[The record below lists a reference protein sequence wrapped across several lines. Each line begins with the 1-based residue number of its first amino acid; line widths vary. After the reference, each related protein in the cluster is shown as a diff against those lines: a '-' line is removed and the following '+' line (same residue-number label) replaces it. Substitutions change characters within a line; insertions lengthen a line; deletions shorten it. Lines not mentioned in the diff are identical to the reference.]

1 MASNYKNPPLMSDG
15 LTYEDWKTE
24 LQIWANVTDLDK
36 KKQGSAVFLSLQGK
50 ARETVRASC
59 SPTDMSRDDGLQSI
73 TNALDKL
80 YLKEASQDQFEN
92 FDSFIGFRRPSSM
105 PIKDYIIEWDLKYK
119 RLVSHKMALPDGV
132 QAYALLKSANLSTQ
146 QEQLCRATC
155 FELTYKNMKQ
165 QIERTAAQK
174 TSEEITFMAQE
185 PTGDLL
191 EEPEEYEGNC
201 DNYETYYTRPFKPQ
215 TQRPQYQQKGPKQN
229 PIDQFGN
236 PRPCSYCRSIYHWAD
251 KCPDAPSPLPQQ
263 NYNYP
268 RNYRPQFQ
276 PRQSYQPRANYQY
289 QPRQP
294 YQPRNPNKYHYQ
306 PKQL

>member
-1 MASNYKNPPLMSDG
+1 MSDG

-59 SPTDMSRDDGLQSI
+59 SPTDMSRDDGLESI
-73 TNALDKL
+73 TKALDKL

-92 FDSFIGFRRPSSM
+92 FDSFISFRRPSTM

-119 RLVSHKMALPDGV
+119 RLASHKMALPDGV
-132 QAYALLKSANLSTQ
+132 QAYALLKSANLSNQ

-155 FELTYKNMKQ
+155 FELTYHNMKQ

-174 TSEEITFMAQE
+174 TEEIAFMAQE
-185 PTGDLL
+185 KPTVV
-191 EEPEEYEGNC
+191 EEVEEYEG
-201 DNYETYYTRPFKPQ
+201 DYDSHETTFYTRPIRS
-215 TQRPQYQQKGPKQN
+215 QRPQKLQQKGGPKQN
-229 PIDQFGN
+229 PTDQFGN

-251 KCPDAPSPLPQQ
+251 NCPDAPSHLPQQ

-268 RNYRPQFQ
+268 RNYKPQFQ
-276 PRQSYQPRANYQY
+276 PRHGFQPRPNYQY
-289 QPRQP
+289 QPRQT
-294 YQPRNPNKYHYQ
+294 YQPRNPNKYPYQ